1 MQVRERLL
9 AAHAAGTSL
18 AAEMRAM
25 AREEG
30 VAGEAAAVQA
40 WRRRTPAV
48 ETHAGA
54 RGAAP
59 EGAPWGGE
67 GGEGGEDGVLCA
79 LRGAVRSR
87 AAVCEDLMRVRSA
100 PLQGGGAEAFDVFD

>member
-1 MQVRERLL
+1 VQVRERLL
-9 AAHAAGTSL
+9 AAHAAGASL

-30 VAGEAAAVQA
+30 IAGEAAAVQA
-40 WRRRTPAV
+40 WRRRTPAA
-48 ETHAGA
+48 ETRAGA
-54 RGAAP
+54 GGAAP
-59 EGAPWGGE
+59 EGAPWS
-67 GGEGGEDGVLCA
+67 GEGGEDRVLCA

>member
-1 MQVRERLL
+1 MK
-9 AAHAAGTSL
+9 S
-18 AAEMRAM
+18 
-25 AREEG
+25 
-30 VAGEAAAVQA
+30 
-40 WRRRTPAV
+40 
-48 ETHAGA
+48 HAG
-54 RGAAP
+54 G
-59 EGAPWGGE
+59 EGGGEGGEGGEGGSEGGGGE